1 MKKLT
6 DKELDE
12 LVKKHQS
19 LSYVDIAKEINKVGY
34 KVRGKKV
41 SPDAVR
47 SRYRRMKL
55 PKKEGYSFSKFT
67 SPEED
72 LQNHKE
78 KTKIR
83 DEKKHVEKKLNI
95 LIYDNERLQAE
106 LDASLEIKNS
116 LNPMFIEEKISLND
130 TEATAVVLASDWH
143 LEETVNPATVNNM
156 NKFTIDVAQKRVEQ
170 FFQNTLKLLKKEQQ
184 STKIDTLVLALLGD
198 FISGNIHEELLEN
211 CSMRPIDAIIFAENL
226 IAGGIQFVLDNSSVN
241 LVIPCHVGNHTR
253 ITKKVHISTEK
264 GNSLETFMYHHL
276 QNHFKSNPRVKF
288 LVSDGYLS
296 YLTIYDFT
304 IRFHHGH
311 AIKYGGGVGGLTIPA
326 RKAVAQWQKIKPAD
340 LDCFGHFHQFF
351 DGGNFIC
358 NGSLIGYNSF
368 AIFIKG
374 DYEKPKQAFFLVDK
388 KRGMKTVVCPI
399 LFDI

>member
-1 MKKLT
+1 MKTRKQIE
-6 DKELDE
+6 DF
-12 LVKKHQS
+12 VKKHWS
-19 LSYVDIAKEINKVGY
+19 SKTNVEIADLLNISEPTVRRVG
-34 KVRGKKV
+34 KRL
-41 SPDAVR
+41 
-47 SRYRRMKL
+47 KL
-55 PKKEGYSFSKFT
+55 TPKKTLSLET
-67 SPEED
+67 TPEED
-72 LQNHKE
+72 IKNHRDKI
-78 KTKIR
+78 KTR
-83 DEKKHVEKKLNI
+83 DEKNHTTKTLNI
-95 LIYDNERLQAE
+95 LISDNERLQKE
-106 LDASLEIKNS
+106 LDASLQIKNALS
-116 LNPMFIEEKISLND
+116 PMFMEEKISSSD

-143 LEETVNPATVNNM
+143 LEEYVNPATVNGM
-156 NKFTIDVAQKRVEQ
+156 NKFTTEIAQKRVEQ

-184 STKIDTLVLALLGD
+184 NAKIDTLVVALLGD

-211 CSMRPIDAIIFAENL
+211 CSMRPIEAIIFAENL
-226 IAGGIQFVLDNSSVN
+226 IAGGIQFLLDNSDVN

-276 QNHFKSNPRVKF
+276 LNHFKGNERVKF
-288 LVSDGYLS
+288 LVSEGYLS
-296 YLTIYDFT
+296 YLTIYNFV

-326 RKAVAQWQKIKPAD
+326 RKAVSQWQKIKAAD

-358 NGSLIGYNSF
+358 NGSLIGYNTF
-368 AIFIKG
+368 ATFIKG
-374 DYEKPKQAFFLVDK
+374 DFEKPKQAFFLIDR